1 MERVEFKLS
10 HPLISENHRF
20 DSWMTLCEFVV
31 ELAEIEAQ
39 RRLTPQLLEL
49 TSDIADEIIATVE
62 ELELIE

>member
-1 MERVEFKLS
+1 
-10 HPLISENHRF
+10 
-20 DSWMTLCEFVV
+20 MTLCEFVV